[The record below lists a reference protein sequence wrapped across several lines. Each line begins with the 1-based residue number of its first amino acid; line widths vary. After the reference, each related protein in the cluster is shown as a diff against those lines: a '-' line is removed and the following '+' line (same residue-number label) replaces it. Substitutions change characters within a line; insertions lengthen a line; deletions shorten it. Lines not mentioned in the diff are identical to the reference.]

1 MLPCYFPN
9 IVALRGVRNKR
20 ARRFALRFTVAS
32 VLAAFSPVDTIAAA
46 SSVQLAQSESY
57 STVNIPAGPLSKVLN
72 EYAQAVGVNISFD
85 AGELEGFS
93 SEGIYATVTIS
104 EGFEQLLRDSGFKAA
119 RLGDKSY
126 ILEALPTNTTAN
138 YSPEGE
144 AQTLGGVVVR
154 GSGPV
159 GSAPSDSYTVGE
171 SSSATGLDLS
181 LKETPQSITTFTAQQ
196 IQDQGLL
203 DVTEVLEQTPGI
215 TLVTAG
221 VGGAGSQPI
230 YSRTLP
236 VKNITL
242 DGVMASTHLL
252 SGMRDGQIGTQDSFL
267 YERIDIVRGST
278 SLTSGSG
285 NPSASLNFVR
295 KHPYYERH
303 LQANFKYGSWNTR
316 RGEFDFST
324 PLTENGRWRAR
335 IAAAQQK
342 GNHWV
347 DGVNSDRQALSLIT
361 ALDITDSDT
370 LSLGMTYNKFTLN
383 GASPHGVARWSA
395 VDIPFS
401 YPADRRPPGFEH
413 DPNNTGRQAYF
424 IETEEL
430 ARNLNSAAPWSK
442 TQREYK
448 NYFVSWE
455 HIFKND
461 WSLRLDYN
469 HANNEDDSLYGEM
482 GTRYYVPTLNKASYV
497 SGRRHQGN
505 KVDSY
510 SAIFKGHF
518 DLFGNEQ
525 QFAVGA
531 NSYRVENLSYTYRN
545 SVRMD
550 DNALLF
556 ACQRFRNG
564 KWGSLTTDHR
574 CRRAT
579 LPADYRWGLSGIDID
594 SWDEFSKNPELTE
607 TYKSP
612 AAGYSTKTRESGLF
626 FSTFLR
632 PTDYIGVIVGGRW
645 GKLKR
650 ENSRYKCPG
659 TSLKPEQCG
668 QALPNTRFNP
678 KENPGFLPYYGLIV
692 NLSENISAYGSYT
705 TSYEGQNRQKQYSP
719 EWLPPYKWVTK
730 EAGIKGEFFNNRLN
744 FAAAYFDVTQKN
756 FAWYSI
762 HPKQEWLGDGYKV
775 KGYELSIA
783 GHLTPKWL
791 ITAGYVNQKQESPE
805 FGSVRTTMLDLM
817 DFTASYRAPRHS
829 LKLFSSYKFDNGL
842 SLGGGLRWQSAVQ
855 SDWHAPVSGG
865 GKRILR
871 QDPFTVVDVMAK
883 YQINKNFSAQLNI
896 NNLFDKVYYQHEK
909 SYISGAPRNYLLSVG
924 YRF

>member
-1 MLPCYFPN
+1 MLSFAVPLSPPKP
-9 IVALRGVRNKR
+9 LR
-20 ARRFALRFTVAS
+20 LRVLSISLLCLYGSLLLPAS
-32 VLAAFSPVDTIAAA
+32 T
-46 SSVQLAQSESY
+46 QAQSPTTLGQSNQFH
-57 STVNIPAGPLSKVLN
+57 TLNIAPGPLAEVLN
-72 EYAQAVGVNISFD
+72 HYADQVGVSLSFD
-85 AGELEGFS
+85 AGVLQGLQS
-93 SEGIYATVTIS
+93 AGVQGSVSVS
-104 EGFEQLLRDSGFKAA
+104 EGFQRILHHSGFQAVNTGGQ
-119 RLGDKSY
+119 RY
-126 ILEALPTNTTAN
+126 IVQALPDVDTSQQADTYDDAR
-138 YSPEGE
+138 SLSAVVIHGQGPE
-144 AQTLGGVVVR
+144 
-154 GSGPV
+154 
-159 GSAPSDSYTVGE
+159 GSAPNDNYTVAA

-203 DVTEVLEQTPGI
+203 NIAEVLEQTPGI

-236 VKNITL
+236 VKSITM

-252 SGMRDGQIGTQDSFL
+252 SGLRDGQIGTQDSFL
-267 YERIDIVRGST
+267 YERIDIIRGST

-295 KHPYYERH
+295 KHPYYEQH
-303 LQANFKYGSWNTR
+303 LQANLKYGSWNTR

-324 PLTENGRWRAR
+324 PFTENGRWRGR
-335 IAAAQQK
+335 IAAAWQK
-342 GNHWV
+342 GDHWV

-395 VDIPFS
+395 VDVPAA
-401 YPADRRPPGFEH
+401 YPEHLRPPGFEH
-413 DPNNTGRQAYF
+413 SPGNTGKQAF
-424 IETEEL
+424 FVETEEL

-442 TQREYK
+442 AQREYK

-469 HANNEDDSLYGEM
+469 HANNEDDSLYGEI
-482 GTRYYVPTLNKASYV
+482 GTRYYVPALNKASYV

-505 KVDSY
+505 KVDSFN
-510 SAIFKGHF
+510 AIFKGHF
-518 DLFGNEQ
+518 ELFGNEQ
-525 QFAVGA
+525 QFAIGA
-531 NSYRVENLSYTYRN
+531 NSYRVESLNYAYQSTGD
-545 SVRMD
+545 S
-550 DNALLF
+550 NALLF
-556 ACQRFRNG
+556 ACQRLHNG
-564 KWGSLTTDHR
+564 QWASLSTDSR
-574 CRRAT
+574 CRGASR
-579 LPADYRWGLSGIDID
+579 PDYRWGLAGIDID
-594 SWDEFSKNPELTE
+594 SWDEFSNNPALTE
-607 TYKSP
+607 KYNSP
-612 AAGYSTKTRESGLF
+612 IAGYSTKTRESGLF

-659 TSLKPEQCG
+659 SSLTPEQCG
-668 QALPNTRFNP
+668 QPVPRTRFNP
-678 KENPGFLPYYGLIV
+678 EENPGFLPYYGLII
-692 NLSENISAYGSYT
+692 NISDNISAYGSYT
-705 TSYEGQNRQKQYSP
+705 TSFEGQNAQKQYSA
-719 EWLPPYKWVTK
+719 EWQPPYKWVTK
-730 EAGIKGEFFNNRLN
+730 EIGLKGEFFNNRLN
-744 FAAAYFDVTQKN
+744 FAAAYFDITQKN
-756 FAWYSI
+756 FPWYSI
-762 HPKQEWLGDGYKV
+762 HPRQEGLGDGYKV

-783 GHLTPKWL
+783 GNLTPNWL

-817 DFTASYRAPRHS
+817 DFTASYRAPKHS
-829 LKLFSSYKFDNGL
+829 LKLFSSYKFNNGL
-842 SLGGGLRWQSAVQ
+842 SLGGGLRWQSAVE
-855 SDWHAPVSGG
+855 SDWAAPVSGG

-883 YQINKNFSAQLNI
+883 YQINKNFSTQLNI

-909 SYISGAPRNYLLSVG
+909 SYISGAPRNYLLTAS
-924 YRF
+924 YQF